1 MFLGNLNLG
10 MERWSI
16 LRFGGLSEIFFL
28 ESKLLGLSE
37 FNLRWKTYDLT

>member
-10 MERWSI
+10 MDWSI

-28 ESKLLGLSE
+28 ESKLSGLSE
-37 FNLRWKTYDLT
+37 FSLRWKIYDLI